1 MSISSALRNISN
13 NRVVGPIIWWPLRLL
28 PRGTAL
34 PIVMGRLRGKWWI
47 VWSSFRSCWL
57 GLYELDKQR
66 IFNTLVKPGDVVFDV
81 GANAGYYTLL
91 GTVLA
96 GPEGKVFAF
105 EPLPRNAAIIR
116 RHVEMNKL
124 SNVTVYEGA
133 VSDRAGTA
141 RFDSGVIPEM
151 AHLSESGGIEVRTFK
166 LDSLLAEGVPPPA
179 VMKID
184 VEGAEVDVL
193 NGARQMIETH
203 HPTMMVAT
211 HSVPLFEQTK
221 AFLESLGYEVRVL
234 DEPSTRSTSGM
245 ALGEL
250 MAKHPSR
257 AS

>member
-1 MSISSALRNISN
+1 MSISSWLRNISN
-13 NRVVGPIIWWPLRLL
+13 NRVIGPIIWWPLRLL

-34 PIVMGRLRGKWWI
+34 PIVLGRLRGKWWI

-91 GTVLA
+91 GAVLA

-105 EPLPRNAAIIR
+105 EPLPRNASIVR

-124 SNVTVYEGA
+124 SNVTVFEGA
-133 VSDRAGTA
+133 VCDRDGTA
-141 RFDSGVIPEM
+141 MFDSGAIPEM

-179 VMKID
+179 VMKVD

-193 NGARQMIETH
+193 NGARRLIEAQ
-203 HPTMMVAT
+203 HPTIMVAT
-211 HSVPLFEQTK
+211 HSVPLFDATRVL
-221 AFLESLGYEVRVL
+221 LESLGYEIQVL

-250 MAKHPSR
+250 LAIYPAR